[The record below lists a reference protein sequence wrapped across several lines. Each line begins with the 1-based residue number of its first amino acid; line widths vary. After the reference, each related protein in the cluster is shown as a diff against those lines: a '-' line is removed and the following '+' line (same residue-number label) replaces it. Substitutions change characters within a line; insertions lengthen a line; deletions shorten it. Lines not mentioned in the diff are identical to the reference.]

1 MRLAI
6 VGSGIAGL
14 GCAHVLG
21 PHHEVTLF
29 EADDRL
35 GGHANTVTVDDPE
48 VGPIPVDTGFIVH
61 NDRNYPNL
69 TRLFEEL
76 SISVQDTDMS
86 FGVVDRGFGSEGR
99 LFTYRATNLR
109 TLFADRRNLVRP
121 ELWRMLGDIAR
132 FHRAANRL
140 LDSHEFD
147 PSTVDTHRSLGDFLA
162 EGRYS
167 SVFVNGYLLPMGAS
181 VWSADPNSFDAF
193 PAVSLFRFLRNH
205 GLLSVGNR
213 PQWRTIVGGSRVYVD
228 AVAANFKGTIRTGT
242 PIKGIARDDHGAT
255 VRTSAGSEHFD
266 RIILACHSDQAL
278 ALLDDATVAEKEV
291 LGAVSYQPNTATL
304 HTDTSLLS
312 PKRAAW
318 AAWNY
323 ECPPSE
329 SDSDGVAT
337 LTYDM
342 TTLQNL
348 PGSRRYLVSLNS
360 DDRIDPNSVLASFSY
375 AHPVFDGPA
384 IRAQGRFEEVDGVR
398 STHFCGAYW
407 GYGFHEDGISSALR
421 VCRRLGV
428 DW

>member
-6 VGSGIAGL
+6 IGSGIAGL

-21 PHHEVTLF
+21 PHHDVTLF
-29 EADDRL
+29 EADGRL

-48 VGPIPVDTGFIVH
+48 AGPIPVDTGFIVH

-69 TRLFEEL
+69 SRLFEEL
-76 SISVQDTDMS
+76 SIPVQDTEMS
-86 FGVVDRGFGSEGR
+86 FGVIDREFGPQRR

-109 TLFADRRNLVRP
+109 TLFADRRNIVRP

-140 LDSHEFD
+140 LDSDELD
-147 PSTVDTHRSLGDFLA
+147 PSTGDVQLSLGDFLA

-167 SVFVNGYLLPMGAS
+167 SVFVEGYLLPLGAS
-181 VWSADPNSFDAF
+181 VWSADPDSFDAF

-228 AVAANFKGTIRTGT
+228 AVAAWFEGTIRTGT
-242 PIKGIARDDHGAT
+242 PILGITRDDHGAT
-255 VRTSAGSEHFD
+255 VRVAAGSERFD
-266 RIILACHSDQAL
+266 RVILACHSDQAL

-291 LGAVSYQPNTATL
+291 LGGIGYQPNVATL
-304 HTDTSLLS
+304 HTDTSVLS

-323 ECPPSE
+323 ECPRPGSGPR
-329 SDSDGVAT
+329 GVAT

-342 TTLQNL
+342 TTLQDL
-348 PGSRRYLVSLNS
+348 PGSRRYLVSLNT
-360 DDRIDPNSVLASFSY
+360 DQRIDPDSVLASFSY

-384 IRAQGRFEEVDGVR
+384 IEAQARFEEVDGVR
-398 STHFCGAYW
+398 NTHYCGAYW
-407 GYGFHEDGISSALR
+407 GYGFHEDGLASALR

>member
-6 VGSGIAGL
+6 IGSGIAGL

-21 PHHEVTLF
+21 PHHDVTLF
-29 EADDRL
+29 EGDDRL

-76 SISVQDTDMS
+76 SIPVQDTEMS
-86 FGVVDRGFGSEGR
+86 FGVIDRAFGPRSR

-109 TLFADRRNLVRP
+109 SLFADRRNIARP

-140 LDSHEFD
+140 LERHEMD
-147 PSTVDTHRSLGDFLA
+147 PSIGDTHQSLGDFLA

-167 SVFVNGYLLPMGAS
+167 SVFVDGYLLPMGAS
-181 VWSADPNSFDAF
+181 VWSADPESFDAF

-213 PQWRTIVGGSRVYVD
+213 PQWRTVVGGSRVYVD
-228 AVAANFKGTIRTGT
+228 AVAARFEGTIRTGT
-242 PIKGIARDDHGAT
+242 PIIGITRDDRGAT
-255 VRTSAGSEHFD
+255 VRTAAGSERFD
-266 RIILACHSDQAL
+266 RVILACHSDQAL

-291 LGAVSYQPNTATL
+291 LGAISYQPNVATL

-312 PKRAAW
+312 PKRGAW

-323 ECPPSE
+323 ECPRPGH
-329 SDSDGVAT
+329 DPQGVAT

-342 TTLQNL
+342 TTLQHL

-360 DDRIDPNSVLASFSY
+360 DHRIDPDSVLASFSY

-384 IRAQGRFEEVDGVR
+384 IEAQGRFEEVDGVR
-398 STHFCGAYW
+398 NTHFCGAYW